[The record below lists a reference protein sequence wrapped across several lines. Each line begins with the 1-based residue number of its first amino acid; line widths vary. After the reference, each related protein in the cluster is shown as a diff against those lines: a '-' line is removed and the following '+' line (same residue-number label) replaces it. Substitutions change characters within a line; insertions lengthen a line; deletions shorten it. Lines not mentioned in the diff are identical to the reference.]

1 MSLVVAALSFP
12 PIGQLVKWPQFLPGG
27 FNKVALIVVLATIL
41 TLMLFFVAGSS
52 KSLVPSG
59 VQNLVESVVEF
70 VTDGIILQTMGPEGM
85 KYLWYLTS
93 LFFFIFFCNIFE
105 VIPVFQ
111 FPASARMAIPLM
123 LAVITWVM
131 YIVVGL
137 KKHGLR
143 YISASVKPPGVP
155 FALLFLIVPIE
166 FLSTFIVRPFSLA
179 VRLFANMLAGHLLL
193 VTFAVLAGTLIGS
206 SIVFLKPVF
215 VLPFAMDIA
224 ITGFEA
230 FVAILQAFIFTILTA
245 VYIGSSIHIEH

>member
-1 MSLVVAALSFP
+1 MLEAALKFP
-12 PIGQLVKWPQFLPGG
+12 PIGELVKWPAFGGIAG
-27 FNKVALIVVLATIL
+27 FNKVALITFLATFL
-41 TLMLFFVAGSS
+41 TLLLFFLAGRN
-52 KSLVPSG
+52 KSLVPTG
-59 VQNLVESVVEF
+59 VGNLVESVVEF
-70 VTDGIILQTMGPEGM
+70 ITDGVILQTMGQEGM

-105 VIPVFQ
+105 VIPIFQ
-111 FPASARMAIPLM
+111 FPASARMAIPLL

-137 KKHGLR
+137 KKHGLS
-143 YISASVKPPGVP
+143 YISKSVKPPGVP

-166 FLSTFIVRPFSLA
+166 LLSTFIVRPFSLA

-193 VTFAVLAGTLIGS
+193 VTFAVLTGALLGS
-206 SIVFLKPVF
+206 SIVFLKPVA
-215 VLPFAMDIA
+215 VLPLAMDIA

-245 VYIGSSIHIEH
+245 VYLGSSIHIEH